1 MTLSIRLYL
10 AFQNENKNWML
21 TSTPIGDG
29 KLPVS
34 YQELDDHVAWLN
46 RFIRPR
52 KPEINKQL
60 TDSFYY
66 TRPLGMEFIKL
77 KHTGIYNGVTD
88 SN

>member
-1 MTLSIRLYL
+1 
-10 AFQNENKNWML
+10 ML
-21 TSTPIGDG
+21 TPTPIGDG

-34 YQELDDHVAWLN
+34 YQELVDHVPWLN
-46 RFIRPR
+46 RFIWPNN
-52 KPEINKQL
+52 PAINKWL

-77 KHTGIYNGVTD
+77 RDTGIYNGVTD